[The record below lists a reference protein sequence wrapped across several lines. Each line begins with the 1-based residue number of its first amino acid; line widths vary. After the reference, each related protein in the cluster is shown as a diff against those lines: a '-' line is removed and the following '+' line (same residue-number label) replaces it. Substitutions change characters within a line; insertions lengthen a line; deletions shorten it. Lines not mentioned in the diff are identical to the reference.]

1 MTLRLTAP
9 GKLMIAGEYVVLD
22 GAESLVTAVGARVIA
37 TASRRGS
44 DRSPGSSPV
53 SPGVSGLPPEAV
65 LARSYAEAELG
76 AAPMELTIDTSAL
89 RHGDKKLGLGSS
101 AAASA
106 ASAAAVLAWHGGDPA
121 AERRRVL
128 GWALAGHRAVAPQG
142 SGADV
147 AASTLGGLV
156 RFRRDAVEEA
166 STLEWPAAVRV
177 VVVWTGEPAR
187 TSDLVAKVRA
197 LADGDRARYEEASAP
212 LARAAEALVAAMIE
226 GDARGAMR
234 AAREH
239 GRAMGRLG
247 DAAGAGILTP
257 SLARVAALAEAH
269 GGGAKPSGAGGGDV
283 ALAFFD
289 DEARA
294 EAFREACRLEG
305 LTLVPLE
312 LGAKGVSLDERPE
325 EHSES
330 QEG

>member
-1 MTLRLTAP
+1 MILRLTAP

-22 GAESLVTAVGARVIA
+22 GAESLVAAVGARVIA
-37 TASRRGS
+37 LASPLGS
-44 DRSPGSSPV
+44 DGSPGSSPV
-53 SPGVSGLPPEAV
+53 SPGGAGLPPEAV

-166 STLEWPAAVRV
+166 SSIAWPSTLHV

-197 LADGDRARYEEASAP
+197 LADADRPRYEQATAP
-212 LARAAEALVAAMIE
+212 LARAAEALLAAMIE
-226 GDARGAMR
+226 GDAHGAVR
-234 AAREH
+234 AAGEH
-239 GRAMGRLG
+239 GRAMAGLG
-247 DAAGAGILTP
+247 HAAGAPIMTP
-257 SLARVAALAEAH
+257 LLARVAALAEAH

-289 DEARA
+289 DEDRA
-294 EAFREACRLEG
+294 EAFRGACRLEG
-305 LTLVPLE
+305 LALVPL
-312 LGAKGVSLDERPE
+312 AIGVEGVRVDAPAE
-325 EHSES
+325 EHSGS
-330 QEG
+330 REG

>member
-1 MTLRLTAP
+1 MILRLSAP

-22 GAESLVTAVGARVIA
+22 GAESLVAAVGARVIA
-37 TASRRGS
+37 LASPLGS
-44 DRSPGSSPV
+44 DGSPGSSPV
-53 SPGVSGLPPEAV
+53 SPGGAGLPPEAV

-166 STLEWPAAVRV
+166 STIAWPSTLHV

-197 LADGDRARYEEASAP
+197 LADADRPRYEQATAP
-212 LARAAEALVAAMIE
+212 LARAAEALLAAMIE
-226 GDARGAMR
+226 GDAHGAVR
-234 AAREH
+234 AAGEH
-239 GRAMGRLG
+239 GRAMAGLG
-247 DAAGAGILTP
+247 HAAGAPIMTP

-289 DEARA
+289 DEDRA
-294 EAFREACRLEG
+294 EAFRGACRAEG
-305 LTLVPLE
+305 LALVPL
-312 LGAKGVSLDERPE
+312 AIGVAGVRVDAPAE
-325 EHSES
+325 EHSGS
-330 QEG
+330 REG